1 MTRPDL
7 ALRVIALGWLIGLGA
22 CAAGGPAPKGL
33 YDEFGGLPGLQAL
46 VDDLLERFA
55 DDEHIAPV
63 FANANIARFRG
74 LFVEHLCDVLD
85 GPCTYSGDDMAEVHR
100 GLAISEAQFNAVVE
114 HLIDAMDAQRI
125 PQAAQ
130 NRLIARLAPMRKD
143 VIYR

>member
-1 MTRPDL
+1 M
-7 ALRVIALGWLIGLGA
+7 
-22 CAAGGPAPKGL
+22 
-33 YDEFGGLPGLQAL
+33 
-46 VDDLLERFA
+46 
-55 DDEHIAPV
+55 
-63 FANANIARFRG
+63 
-74 LFVEHLCDVLD
+74 
-85 GPCTYSGDDMAEVHR
+85 HR